1 MIITIDGL
9 AMKKKEDFYQNI
21 KEELDALYDFLTE
34 QPDILQMKFLH
45 YNMMQSQLGRSF
57 CQQLLKVLQ
66 DADILV
72 VVQDDGY
79 IFVCVRDA
87 YVGDAVLQV
96 GLPVVVV
103 AQVDLFAEQLAKK
116 RPDRE
121 PLLAEGFVVDE

>member
-21 KEELDALYDFLTE
+21 KEELNVPEYFGNNLDALYDFLTE

-66 DADILV
+66 DADILT
-72 VVQDDGY
+72 
-79 IFVCVRDA
+79 II
-87 YVGDAVLQV
+87 
-96 GLPVVVV
+96 
-103 AQVDLFAEQLAKK
+103 
-116 RPDRE
+116 DRHK
-121 PLLAEGFVVDE
+121 LRRIIYHLTK

>member
-21 KEELDALYDFLTE
+21 KEELDVPEYFGNNLDFLTE

-66 DADILV
+66 DADILTIIEE
-72 VVQDDGY
+72 Y
-79 IFVCVRDA
+79 
-87 YVGDAVLQV
+87 
-96 GLPVVVV
+96 
-103 AQVDLFAEQLAKK
+103 
-116 RPDRE
+116 
-121 PLLAEGFVVDE
+121 